1 MAGPHLQ
8 FVCCYLHFARST
20 IWLGLDVRVAEFDE
34 ELISQAGWANK
45 VFPFVNNQNDSY
57 QIVTFTI

>member
-8 FVCCYLHFARST
+8 LVCCYLHFARST

-45 VFPFVNNQNDSY
+45 VFPFVNN
-57 QIVTFTI
+57 